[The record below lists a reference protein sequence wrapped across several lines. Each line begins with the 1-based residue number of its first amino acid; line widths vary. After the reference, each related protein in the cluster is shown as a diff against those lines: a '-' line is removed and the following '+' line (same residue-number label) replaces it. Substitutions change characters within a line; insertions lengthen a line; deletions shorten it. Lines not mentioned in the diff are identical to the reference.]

1 MSVFISRKLNFV
13 QKGGF
18 YILKVKKKT
27 LLLIACAVW
36 SVAGFNILR
45 IGILSYPPY
54 ISVVNLLLSVIV
66 FSVFQYFIFGR
77 LVKKHTSR
85 IQNYEEERHF
95 FMKFFDIKS
104 FIIMAVMM
112 SGGIYLRA
120 SSLAPERFIAVF
132 YTGLGSSLLL
142 AGILFGKNFLQ
153 YKTK

>member
-1 MSVFISRKLNFV
+1 M
-13 QKGGF
+13 
-18 YILKVKKKT
+18 KVKKKT

-36 SVAGFNILR
+36 SLAGFNILR

-54 ISVVNLLLSVIV
+54 ISVMNILLSIV
-66 FSVFQYFIFGR
+66 VFTVFQYFIFGR
-77 LVKKHTSR
+77 LVKKHADR

-95 FMKFFDIKS
+95 FMKFFDVKS
-104 FIIMAVMM
+104 FIIMAIMM

-153 YKTK
+153 YKSK

>member
-1 MSVFISRKLNFV
+1 MM
-13 QKGGF
+13 
-18 YILKVKKKT
+18 KVKKKT

-36 SVAGFNILR
+36 SLAGFNILR

-54 ISVVNLLLSVIV
+54 ISAMNILLSIV
-66 FSVFQYFIFGR
+66 VFTVFQYFIFGR
-77 LVKKHTSR
+77 LVKKHTDR

-95 FMKFFDIKS
+95 FMKFFDVKS
-104 FIIMAVMM
+104 FIIMAIMM

-120 SSLAPERFIAVF
+120 SSLAPEHFIAVF

-153 YKTK
+153 YETK

>member
-1 MSVFISRKLNFV
+1 MM
-13 QKGGF
+13 
-18 YILKVKKKT
+18 KVKKKT
-27 LLLIACAVW
+27 LLLIDCAVW
-36 SVAGFNILR
+36 SLAGFNILR

-54 ISVVNLLLSVIV
+54 ISAMNILLSIV
-66 FSVFQYFIFGR
+66 VFTVFQYFIFGR
-77 LVKKHTSR
+77 LVKKHTDR

-95 FMKFFDIKS
+95 FMKFFDVKS
-104 FIIMAVMM
+104 FIIMAIMM

-153 YKTK
+153 YETK

>member
-1 MSVFISRKLNFV
+1 M
-13 QKGGF
+13 
-18 YILKVKKKT
+18 KVKKKT

-36 SVAGFNILR
+36 SLAGFNILR

-54 ISVVNLLLSVIV
+54 ISAMNILLSIV
-66 FSVFQYFIFGR
+66 VFTVFQYFIFGR
-77 LVKKHTSR
+77 LVKKHTDR

-95 FMKFFDIKS
+95 FMKFFDVKS
-104 FIIMAVMM
+104 FIIMAIMM

-142 AGILFGKNFLQ
+142 AGILFGKIFFQ
-153 YKTK
+153 YESK

>member
-1 MSVFISRKLNFV
+1 M
-13 QKGGF
+13 
-18 YILKVKKKT
+18 KVKKKN
-27 LLLIACAVW
+27 LVLIACAVW
-36 SVAGFNILR
+36 SLAGFNILR

-54 ISVVNLLLSVIV
+54 LSVMNILLSIV
-66 FSVFQYFIFGR
+66 VFTVFQYFIFGR
-77 LVKKHTSR
+77 LVKKHTDR

-95 FMKFFDIKS
+95 FMKFFDVKS
-104 FIIMAVMM
+104 FIIMAIMM

-153 YKTK
+153 YESK

>member
-1 MSVFISRKLNFV
+1 M
-13 QKGGF
+13 
-18 YILKVKKKT
+18 KVKKKT

-45 IGILSYPPY
+45 IGLLSYSPY
-54 ISVVNLLLSVIV
+54 ISVINILLSLAV
-66 FSVFQYFIFGR
+66 FTVFQYFIFGR
-77 LVKKHTSR
+77 LVKKHTAR

-120 SSLAPERFIAVF
+120 SSLAPERFVAVF

>member
-1 MSVFISRKLNFV
+1 MSVFISRKLNIV
-13 QKGGF
+13 QKGSF

-45 IGILSYPPY
+45 IGILSYSPY
-54 ISVVNLLLSVIV
+54 ISVINILLSMAV
-66 FSVFQYFIFGR
+66 FAVFQHFIFGR
-77 LVKKHTSR
+77 LVKKHTAR

-142 AGILFGKNFLQ
+142 AGILFGKNFF
-153 YKTK
+153 TI

>member
-1 MSVFISRKLNFV
+1 MAVF
-13 QKGGF
+13 
-18 YILKVKKKT
+18 
-27 LLLIACAVW
+27 A
-36 SVAGFNILR
+36 
-45 IGILSYPPY
+45 
-54 ISVVNLLLSVIV
+54 
-66 FSVFQYFIFGR
+66 VFQHFIFGR
-77 LVKKHTSR
+77 LVKKHTAR

>member
-1 MSVFISRKLNFV
+1 M
-13 QKGGF
+13 
-18 YILKVKKKT
+18 KVKKKN
-27 LLLIACAVW
+27 LLLIACVVW
-36 SVAGFNILR
+36 SLAGFNILR

-54 ISVVNLLLSVIV
+54 LSVMNILLSIV
-66 FSVFQYFIFGR
+66 VFTVFQYFIFGR
-77 LVKKHTSR
+77 LVKKHTDR

-95 FMKFFDIKS
+95 FMKFFDVKS
-104 FIIMAVMM
+104 FIIMAIMM

-153 YKTK
+153 YKSK

>member
-1 MSVFISRKLNFV
+1 MM
-13 QKGGF
+13 
-18 YILKVKKKT
+18 KVKKKT

-36 SVAGFNILR
+36 SLAGFNILR

-54 ISVVNLLLSVIV
+54 ISVMNILLSIV
-66 FSVFQYFIFGR
+66 VFTVFQYFIFGR
-77 LVKKHTSR
+77 LVKKHTDR

-95 FMKFFDIKS
+95 FMKFFDVKS
-104 FIIMAVMM
+104 FIIMAIMM

-153 YKTK
+153 YESK

>member
-1 MSVFISRKLNFV
+1 M
-13 QKGGF
+13 
-18 YILKVKKKT
+18 KVKKKT

-45 IGILSYPPY
+45 IGLLSYSPY
-54 ISVVNLLLSVIV
+54 ISVINILLSMAV
-66 FSVFQYFIFGR
+66 FTVFQYFIFGR
-77 LVKKHTSR
+77 LVKKHTAR

-120 SSLAPERFIAVF
+120 SSLAPERFVAVF

>member
-1 MSVFISRKLNFV
+1 MSVFISRKLNIV
-13 QKGGF
+13 QKGDF

-45 IGILSYPPY
+45 IGILSYSPY
-54 ISVVNLLLSVIV
+54 ISVINILLSMAV
-66 FSVFQYFIFGR
+66 FAVFQYFIFGR
-77 LVKKHTSR
+77 LVKKHTAR

-120 SSLAPERFIAVF
+120 ASLAPERFIAVF

>member
-1 MSVFISRKLNFV
+1 M
-13 QKGGF
+13 
-18 YILKVKKKT
+18 KVKKKT
-27 LLLIACAVW
+27 LLLIACTVW

-45 IGILSYPPY
+45 IGLLSYSPY
-54 ISVVNLLLSVIV
+54 ISVINILLSMAV
-66 FSVFQYFIFGR
+66 FTVFQYFIFGR
-77 LVKKHTSR
+77 LVKKHTAR

-132 YTGLGSSLLL
+132 YTGLGSSLLF

>member
-1 MSVFISRKLNFV
+1 MM
-13 QKGGF
+13 
-18 YILKVKKKT
+18 KVKKKT

-36 SVAGFNILR
+36 SLAGFNILR

-54 ISVVNLLLSVIV
+54 LSVINILLSIVV
-66 FSVFQYFIFGR
+66 FTVFQYFIFGR
-77 LVKKHTSR
+77 LVKKHTDR

-95 FMKFFDIKS
+95 FMKFFDVKS

-132 YTGLGSSLLL
+132 YTGLGFSLLL

-153 YKTK
+153 YESK

>member
-1 MSVFISRKLNFV
+1 M
-13 QKGGF
+13 
-18 YILKVKKKT
+18 KVKKKT
-27 LLLIACAVW
+27 LLLIACTVW

-45 IGILSYPPY
+45 IGLLSYSPY
-54 ISVVNLLLSVIV
+54 ISVINILLSMAV
-66 FSVFQYFIFGR
+66 FTVFQYFIFGR
-77 LVKKHTSR
+77 LVKKHTAR
-85 IQNYEEERHF
+85 IQHYEEERHF

>member
-1 MSVFISRKLNFV
+1 M
-13 QKGGF
+13 
-18 YILKVKKKT
+18 KVKKKT
-27 LLLIACAVW
+27 LLLIACIVW
-36 SVAGFNILR
+36 FMAGFNILR

-54 ISVVNLLLSVIV
+54 LSIINILLSIVV

-77 LVKKHTSR
+77 LVKKHTDR

-95 FMKFFDIKS
+95 FMKFFNVKS

-120 SSLAPERFIAVF
+120 SSFVPERFIAVF

-142 AGILFGKNFLQ
+142 AGILFGKNYFQ
-153 YKTK
+153 YKAK

>member
-1 MSVFISRKLNFV
+1 MM
-13 QKGGF
+13 
-18 YILKVKKKT
+18 KVKKKT
-27 LLLIACAVW
+27 LLLIDCAVW
-36 SVAGFNILR
+36 SLAGFNILR

-54 ISVVNLLLSVIV
+54 ISAMNILLSIV
-66 FSVFQYFIFGR
+66 VFTVFQYFIFGR
-77 LVKKHTSR
+77 LVKKHTDR

-95 FMKFFDIKS
+95 FMKFFDVKS
-104 FIIMAVMM
+104 FIIMAIMM

-153 YKTK
+153 YESK

>member
-1 MSVFISRKLNFV
+1 M
-13 QKGGF
+13 
-18 YILKVKKKT
+18 KVKKKT

-36 SVAGFNILR
+36 SLAGFNILR

-54 ISVVNLLLSVIV
+54 ISVMNILLSIV
-66 FSVFQYFIFGR
+66 VFTVFQYFIFGR
-77 LVKKHTSR
+77 LVKKHTDR

-95 FMKFFDIKS
+95 FMKFFDVKS
-104 FIIMAVMM
+104 FIIMAIMM

-142 AGILFGKNFLQ
+142 AGILFGKNFFQ
-153 YKTK
+153 YKSK

>member
-1 MSVFISRKLNFV
+1 M
-13 QKGGF
+13 
-18 YILKVKKKT
+18 KVKKKT

-36 SVAGFNILR
+36 SLAGFNILR

-54 ISVVNLLLSVIV
+54 ISVMNILLSIV
-66 FSVFQYFIFGR
+66 VFTVFQYFIFGR
-77 LVKKHTSR
+77 LVKKHTDR

-95 FMKFFDIKS
+95 FMKFFDVKS
-104 FIIMAVMM
+104 FIIMAIMM

-153 YKTK
+153 YESK

>member
-1 MSVFISRKLNFV
+1 M
-13 QKGGF
+13 
-18 YILKVKKKT
+18 KVKKKT
-27 LLLIACAVW
+27 LLLIDCAVW
-36 SVAGFNILR
+36 SLAGFNILR

-54 ISVVNLLLSVIV
+54 ISVMNILLSIV
-66 FSVFQYFIFGR
+66 VFTVFQYFIFGR
-77 LVKKHTSR
+77 LVKKHTDR

-95 FMKFFDIKS
+95 FMKFFDVKS
-104 FIIMAVMM
+104 FIIMAIMM

-153 YKTK
+153 YESK